1 MQEILSD
8 LRLYRRL
15 IAMQIRGQMQ
25 YKINV
30 VIDILTYFVVT
41 GLEFV
46 TILLYFIPFP
56 TMLGWH
62 VGEVAMLSAVTSFSF
77 GMAELFG
84 AGIDVFDETIRQ
96 GEFDRVLLRP
106 VEALILIASSEF
118 RLRRLGRITQGILG
132 FVLALVLLHGVDWT
146 PLKAAALLIGIVS
159 GSLIFISILLLGAT
173 MCFWT
178 VQTTELTSSLYYGG
192 REMLSYPITIYHQ
205 TMQRFLLFVVPLA
218 FGTFLPTCYLLGK
231 PLPLGLPAWF
241 TFLAP
246 LVALAFASVVAWI
259 WGFGVRRYQ
268 STGS

>member
-1 MQEILSD
+1 MQELLSD
-8 LRLYRRL
+8 LWLYRRL
-15 IAMQIRGQMQ
+15 IVMQIRGQMQ
-25 YKINV
+25 YKINI
-30 VIDILTYFVVT
+30 VIDILTYFAVT

-46 TILLYFIPFP
+46 TMLLYFIPFP

-62 VGEVAMLSAVTSFSF
+62 VGEVAMLTAVTSFSF

-84 AGIDVFDETIRQ
+84 AGIDVFDETIRR
-96 GEFDRVLLRP
+96 GDFDRVLLRP
-106 VEALILIASSEF
+106 VGALILVASSEF

-132 FVLALVLLHGVDWT
+132 IALALVLLHGVDWT

-178 VQTTELTSSLYYGG
+178 IQTTELTSSLYYGG

-205 TMQRFLLFVVPLA
+205 AVQRFLLFVVPLA

-231 PLPLGLPAWF
+231 PLPLGLPVWV

-246 LVALAFASVVAWI
+246 IVALAFASAAVWI

>member
-15 IAMQIRGQMQ
+15 IVIQIRGQMQ
-25 YKINV
+25 YKLNI
-30 VIDILTYFVVT
+30 VIDILTYFAVT

-46 TILLYFIPFP
+46 TMLLYFVPFP
-56 TMLGWH
+56 TMLGWR
-62 VGEVAMLSAVTSFSF
+62 VGEVAMLAAVTSFSF
-77 GMAELFG
+77 GIAELFG
-84 AGIDVFDETIRQ
+84 AGIDVFDETIRR
-96 GEFDRVLLRP
+96 GDFDRVLLRP
-106 VEALILIASSEF
+106 VEALILVASSEF
-118 RLRRLGRITQGILG
+118 RLRRLGRMTQGMLG
-132 FVLALVLLHGVDWT
+132 FAFALVLLHGVDWT
-146 PLKAAALLIGIVS
+146 PLKLIALLMGIVS
-159 GSLIFISILLLGAT
+159 GSFIFVSILLLGAT

-205 TMQRFLLFVVPLA
+205 ALQRFLLFVIPLA
-218 FGTFLPTCYLLGK
+218 FGTFLPTCYLLDR
-231 PLPLGLPAWF
+231 PLPLGLPVWV

-246 LVALAFASVVAWI
+246 VVGLGFASVAVWV